1 MTDTAAGL
9 AGLGPFIITTLL
21 VHGPWSPFFPA
32 AYEPMLLLFG
42 KLYPPLL
49 IAVLGAV
56 LSVAMEGLNYRIYG
70 WLANLKRIESLKQKA
85 VSGRLVKLFE
95 RRPFLVVFL
104 FGLLPAPDWGARIL
118 GVLSGFPA
126 DRYLLAFLLG
136 RIPKFWFLAAVG
148 QALPV
153 SKGVMLVVAIVITV
167 ISLAAAV
174 WRKPDPR
181 ADPAAER

>member
-1 MTDTAAGL
+1 VTDLGAEL
-9 AGLGPFIITTLL
+9 AKLGPFVVTTLL
-21 VHGPWSPFFPA
+21 VHGPWSPLFPA

-49 IAVLGAV
+49 IAMLGAV
-56 LSVAMEGLNYRIYG
+56 LSVAMEALNYRLYG
-70 WLANLKRIESLKQKA
+70 WVAHLPRLDTLRQKA

-118 GVLSGFPA
+118 GVIAGYPA

-136 RIPKFWFLAAVG
+136 RIPKFWVLASVG
-148 QALPV
+148 EALPLSDRTV
-153 SKGVMLVVAIVITV
+153 LIGAILVTV
-167 ISLAAAV
+167 LSFVAAV
-174 WRKPDPR
+174 WRAPGHPNQ
-181 ADPAAER
+181 